1 MYAIVRQPGWH
12 WCGKTRGGGWRISR
26 PLTAS
31 PSVKHFIHF
40 LRTILNLG
48 HCYIFDAGLRR
59 ILIHE
64 GLILVQFSRPTCPGL
79 NYNHRCSSSPPKW
92 HQGSA
97 WACVRHLYR
106 CEQRWQRK
114 SLVKGMDEGTRRR
127 WNIFLDSL
135 LFSSFLIE
143 RPIHARLKLRVPFTA
158 NTSSIYCSKRHSYL
172 NYNLE
177 IRKWKPLRPNL
188 ALKPKIAFI
197 VWYDTRDSD

>member
-1 MYAIVRQPGWH
+1 MFVFDFG
-12 WCGKTRGGGWRISR
+12 
-26 PLTAS
+26 LTAS

-48 HCYIFDAGLRR
+48 KFMQQLAEFYLLICIAALPSGHCYIFDAGLRR
-59 ILIHE
+59 ILIYE

-114 SLVKGMDEGTRRR
+114 SLVVKGMDEGTRCR
-127 WNIFLDSL
+127 WNTRHRKELFLDSL

-143 RPIHARLKLRVPFTA
+143 RPIHTRLKLRVPFTA

-177 IRKWKPLRPNL
+177 IRK
-188 ALKPKIAFI
+188 
-197 VWYDTRDSD
+197 